1 MKHLRS
7 AAALA
12 AALALAVT
20 AAGCG
25 ASSSS
30 SQATS
35 SAALGPAANYDYQNF
50 TYSQGLTAEGRWE
63 GVRAL
68 DYVTLPEDFAAIP
81 LKKADIEPTE
91 EDIQSLWDNLLE
103 SNRIQQPVTGRAAE
117 EGDIANIDYSGTVDG
132 VVFTGGTA
140 EGYDLTLGSGTFI
153 PGFEDQIVGHNIGDS
168 FDVTVTFPDDYGDS
182 TDEAGNTITL
192 SGKEAV
198 FRVTLNSLAVSVLP
212 EATDAWVEENFG
224 ASNDLHTVAELDQ
237 YFHDNLYTSNLT
249 NAVVDYLTENS
260 QVSSIPDVVRNYQVC
275 SQLSYYNSYA
285 SMFGYETL
293 DEFLSGFE
301 EQIVGHNVG
310 DSFDVTITFPDGY
323 GDSTDADGNVVTL
336 SGKEAVFHVTLNSLA
351 VSVLPEATDA
361 WVEENF
367 GASNDLHTVADVD
380 QYFHDSLYSSN
391 LTNAVVDYLTENS
404 TVSSIPEVVLNYQ
417 VCSQLSYYNSYAAM
431 FGYETLD
438 EFLAGFMGYD
448 NADALLADTEQDV
461 LNSCNQLLIF
471 QAVAESLDLA
481 PTEAE
486 LETYA
491 SYTESMGEGYVHLLA
506 LQDSALSALRDGA
519 VVS

>member
-153 PGFEDQIVGHNIGDS
+153 PGFEEQIVGHNIGDS

-293 DEFLSGFE
+293 DEFLSGF
-301 EQIVGHNVG
+301 
-310 DSFDVTITFPDGY
+310 
-323 GDSTDADGNVVTL
+323 
-336 SGKEAVFHVTLNSLA
+336 
-351 VSVLPEATDA
+351 
-361 WVEENF
+361 
-367 GASNDLHTVADVD
+367 
-380 QYFHDSLYSSN
+380 
-391 LTNAVVDYLTENS
+391 
-404 TVSSIPEVVLNYQ
+404 
-417 VCSQLSYYNSYAAM
+417 
-431 FGYETLD
+431 
-438 EFLAGFMGYD
+438 MGYD

-481 PTEAE
+481 PTDAE
-486 LETYA
+486 LEAYA
-491 SYTESMGEGYVHLLA
+491 SYTETMGEGYVHLLA
-506 LQDSALSALRDGA
+506 LQDRVLVTLRDGA
-519 VVS
+519 AIS

>member
-168 FDVTVTFPDDYGDS
+168 FDVTVTFPEHSGEP
-182 TDEAGNTITL
+182 TGGAGQPSAR
-192 SGKEAV
+192 SGKGAV
-198 FRVTLNSLAVSVLP
+198 FRVTQNGLAGSVLP
-212 EATDAWVEENFG
+212 EATGAGVEENFG

-293 DEFLSGFE
+293 DEFLSGF
-301 EQIVGHNVG
+301 
-310 DSFDVTITFPDGY
+310 
-323 GDSTDADGNVVTL
+323 
-336 SGKEAVFHVTLNSLA
+336 
-351 VSVLPEATDA
+351 
-361 WVEENF
+361 
-367 GASNDLHTVADVD
+367 
-380 QYFHDSLYSSN
+380 
-391 LTNAVVDYLTENS
+391 
-404 TVSSIPEVVLNYQ
+404 
-417 VCSQLSYYNSYAAM
+417 
-431 FGYETLD
+431 
-438 EFLAGFMGYD
+438 MGYD

-481 PTEAE
+481 PTDAE
-486 LETYA
+486 LEAYA

-506 LQDSALSALRDGA
+506 LQDRVLSTLRDGA
-519 VVS
+519 AIR

>member
-293 DEFLSGFE
+293 DECLS
-301 EQIVGHNVG
+301 
-310 DSFDVTITFPDGY
+310 
-323 GDSTDADGNVVTL
+323 
-336 SGKEAVFHVTLNSLA
+336 
-351 VSVLPEATDA
+351 
-361 WVEENF
+361 
-367 GASNDLHTVADVD
+367 
-380 QYFHDSLYSSN
+380 
-391 LTNAVVDYLTENS
+391 
-404 TVSSIPEVVLNYQ
+404 
-417 VCSQLSYYNSYAAM
+417 
-431 FGYETLD
+431 
-438 EFLAGFMGYD
+438 GFMGYD

-481 PTEAE
+481 PTDAE
-486 LETYA
+486 LEVYA

-506 LQDSALSALRDGA
+506 LQDRVLSTLRDGA
-519 VVS
+519 AIS

>member
-68 DYVTLPEDFAAIP
+68 DYVTLPDDFAAIP

-293 DEFLSGFE
+293 DEFLSGF
-301 EQIVGHNVG
+301 
-310 DSFDVTITFPDGY
+310 
-323 GDSTDADGNVVTL
+323 
-336 SGKEAVFHVTLNSLA
+336 
-351 VSVLPEATDA
+351 
-361 WVEENF
+361 
-367 GASNDLHTVADVD
+367 
-380 QYFHDSLYSSN
+380 
-391 LTNAVVDYLTENS
+391 
-404 TVSSIPEVVLNYQ
+404 
-417 VCSQLSYYNSYAAM
+417 
-431 FGYETLD
+431 
-438 EFLAGFMGYD
+438 MGYD

-481 PTEAE
+481 PTDAE
-486 LETYA
+486 LEAYA

-506 LQDSALSALRDGA
+506 LQDRVLSALRDGA
-519 VVS
+519 SIS

>member
-68 DYVTLPEDFAAIP
+68 DYVTLPDDFAAIP

-293 DEFLSGFE
+293 DEFLSGF
-301 EQIVGHNVG
+301 
-310 DSFDVTITFPDGY
+310 
-323 GDSTDADGNVVTL
+323 
-336 SGKEAVFHVTLNSLA
+336 
-351 VSVLPEATDA
+351 
-361 WVEENF
+361 
-367 GASNDLHTVADVD
+367 
-380 QYFHDSLYSSN
+380 
-391 LTNAVVDYLTENS
+391 
-404 TVSSIPEVVLNYQ
+404 
-417 VCSQLSYYNSYAAM
+417 
-431 FGYETLD
+431 
-438 EFLAGFMGYD
+438 MGYD

-481 PTEAE
+481 PTDAE
-486 LETYA
+486 LEAYA

-506 LQDSALSALRDGA
+506 LQDRVLSTLRDGA
-519 VVS
+519 AIS

>member
-224 ASNDLHTVAELDQ
+224 ASNDLYTVAELDQ

-293 DEFLSGFE
+293 DEFLSGF
-301 EQIVGHNVG
+301 
-310 DSFDVTITFPDGY
+310 
-323 GDSTDADGNVVTL
+323 
-336 SGKEAVFHVTLNSLA
+336 
-351 VSVLPEATDA
+351 
-361 WVEENF
+361 
-367 GASNDLHTVADVD
+367 
-380 QYFHDSLYSSN
+380 
-391 LTNAVVDYLTENS
+391 
-404 TVSSIPEVVLNYQ
+404 
-417 VCSQLSYYNSYAAM
+417 
-431 FGYETLD
+431 
-438 EFLAGFMGYD
+438 MGYD

-481 PTEAE
+481 PTDAE
-486 LETYA
+486 LEAYA

-506 LQDSALSALRDGA
+506 LQDRVLATLRDGA
-519 VVS
+519 AIS

>member
-103 SNRIQQPVTGRAAE
+103 SNRIRQPVTGRAAE

-293 DEFLSGFE
+293 DEFLSGF
-301 EQIVGHNVG
+301 
-310 DSFDVTITFPDGY
+310 
-323 GDSTDADGNVVTL
+323 
-336 SGKEAVFHVTLNSLA
+336 
-351 VSVLPEATDA
+351 
-361 WVEENF
+361 
-367 GASNDLHTVADVD
+367 
-380 QYFHDSLYSSN
+380 
-391 LTNAVVDYLTENS
+391 
-404 TVSSIPEVVLNYQ
+404 
-417 VCSQLSYYNSYAAM
+417 
-431 FGYETLD
+431 
-438 EFLAGFMGYD
+438 MGYD

-481 PTEAE
+481 PTDAE
-486 LETYA
+486 LEAYA

-506 LQDSALSALRDGA
+506 LQDRVLATLRDGA
-519 VVS
+519 AIS

>member
-12 AALALAVT
+12 AALALAMT

-293 DEFLSGFE
+293 DEFLSGF
-301 EQIVGHNVG
+301 
-310 DSFDVTITFPDGY
+310 
-323 GDSTDADGNVVTL
+323 
-336 SGKEAVFHVTLNSLA
+336 
-351 VSVLPEATDA
+351 
-361 WVEENF
+361 
-367 GASNDLHTVADVD
+367 
-380 QYFHDSLYSSN
+380 
-391 LTNAVVDYLTENS
+391 
-404 TVSSIPEVVLNYQ
+404 
-417 VCSQLSYYNSYAAM
+417 
-431 FGYETLD
+431 
-438 EFLAGFMGYD
+438 MGYD

-481 PTEAE
+481 PTDAE
-486 LETYA
+486 LEAYA

-506 LQDSALSALRDGA
+506 LQDRVLATLRDGA
-519 VVS
+519 AIS

>member
-153 PGFEDQIVGHNIGDS
+153 PGFEDQIVDHNIGDS

-293 DEFLSGFE
+293 DEFLSGF
-301 EQIVGHNVG
+301 
-310 DSFDVTITFPDGY
+310 
-323 GDSTDADGNVVTL
+323 
-336 SGKEAVFHVTLNSLA
+336 
-351 VSVLPEATDA
+351 
-361 WVEENF
+361 
-367 GASNDLHTVADVD
+367 
-380 QYFHDSLYSSN
+380 
-391 LTNAVVDYLTENS
+391 
-404 TVSSIPEVVLNYQ
+404 
-417 VCSQLSYYNSYAAM
+417 
-431 FGYETLD
+431 
-438 EFLAGFMGYD
+438 MGYD

-481 PTEAE
+481 PTDAE

-506 LQDSALSALRDGA
+506 LQDRVLSTLRDGA
-519 VVS
+519 AIS

>member
-7 AAALA
+7 AAALPA
-12 AALALAVT
+12 TLPLAVT
-20 AAGCG
+20 AAGGG

-30 SQATS
+30 PQATS
-35 SAALGPAANYDYQNF
+35 SASLGPAANYDYQNF
-50 TYSQGLTAEGRWE
+50 TYSEGLTAEGRWE

-293 DEFLSGFE
+293 DEFLSGF
-301 EQIVGHNVG
+301 
-310 DSFDVTITFPDGY
+310 
-323 GDSTDADGNVVTL
+323 
-336 SGKEAVFHVTLNSLA
+336 
-351 VSVLPEATDA
+351 
-361 WVEENF
+361 
-367 GASNDLHTVADVD
+367 
-380 QYFHDSLYSSN
+380 
-391 LTNAVVDYLTENS
+391 
-404 TVSSIPEVVLNYQ
+404 
-417 VCSQLSYYNSYAAM
+417 
-431 FGYETLD
+431 
-438 EFLAGFMGYD
+438 MGYD

-481 PTEAE
+481 PTDAE
-486 LETYA
+486 LEAYA
-491 SYTESMGEGYVHLLA
+491 SYTETMGEGYVHLLA
-506 LQDSALSALRDGA
+506 LQDRVLATLRDGA
-519 VVS
+519 AIS

>member
-103 SNRIQQPVTGRAAE
+103 SNRIRQPVTGRAAE

-153 PGFEDQIVGHNIGDS
+153 PGFEEQIVGHNIGDT

-192 SGKEAV
+192 SGEEAV

-293 DEFLSGFE
+293 DEFLSGF
-301 EQIVGHNVG
+301 
-310 DSFDVTITFPDGY
+310 
-323 GDSTDADGNVVTL
+323 
-336 SGKEAVFHVTLNSLA
+336 
-351 VSVLPEATDA
+351 
-361 WVEENF
+361 
-367 GASNDLHTVADVD
+367 
-380 QYFHDSLYSSN
+380 
-391 LTNAVVDYLTENS
+391 
-404 TVSSIPEVVLNYQ
+404 
-417 VCSQLSYYNSYAAM
+417 
-431 FGYETLD
+431 
-438 EFLAGFMGYD
+438 MGYD

-481 PTEAE
+481 PTDAE
-486 LETYA
+486 LEAYA
-491 SYTESMGEGYVHLLA
+491 SHTESMGEGYVHLLA
-506 LQDSALSALRDGA
+506 LQDRVLATLRDGA
-519 VVS
+519 AIS

>member
-117 EGDIANIDYSGTVDG
+117 DGDIANIDYSGTVDG

-224 ASNDLHTVAELDQ
+224 ASNDLHTVAELDR

-293 DEFLSGFE
+293 DEFLSGF
-301 EQIVGHNVG
+301 
-310 DSFDVTITFPDGY
+310 
-323 GDSTDADGNVVTL
+323 
-336 SGKEAVFHVTLNSLA
+336 
-351 VSVLPEATDA
+351 
-361 WVEENF
+361 
-367 GASNDLHTVADVD
+367 
-380 QYFHDSLYSSN
+380 
-391 LTNAVVDYLTENS
+391 
-404 TVSSIPEVVLNYQ
+404 
-417 VCSQLSYYNSYAAM
+417 
-431 FGYETLD
+431 
-438 EFLAGFMGYD
+438 MGYD

-481 PTEAE
+481 PTDAE
-486 LETYA
+486 LEAYA
-491 SYTESMGEGYVHLLA
+491 SYTETMGEGYVHLLA
-506 LQDSALSALRDGA
+506 LQDRVLSTLRDGA
-519 VVS
+519 AIS

>member
-153 PGFEDQIVGHNIGDS
+153 PGFEEQIVGHNIGDS

-224 ASNDLHTVAELDQ
+224 ASNDLYTVAELDQ

-293 DEFLSGFE
+293 DEFLSGF
-301 EQIVGHNVG
+301 
-310 DSFDVTITFPDGY
+310 
-323 GDSTDADGNVVTL
+323 
-336 SGKEAVFHVTLNSLA
+336 
-351 VSVLPEATDA
+351 
-361 WVEENF
+361 
-367 GASNDLHTVADVD
+367 
-380 QYFHDSLYSSN
+380 
-391 LTNAVVDYLTENS
+391 
-404 TVSSIPEVVLNYQ
+404 
-417 VCSQLSYYNSYAAM
+417 
-431 FGYETLD
+431 
-438 EFLAGFMGYD
+438 MGYD

-481 PTEAE
+481 PTDAE
-486 LETYA
+486 LEAYA

-506 LQDSALSALRDGA
+506 LQDRVLSTLRDGA
-519 VVS
+519 AIS

>member
-285 SMFGYETL
+285 AMFGYETL
-293 DEFLSGFE
+293 DEFLS
-301 EQIVGHNVG
+301 
-310 DSFDVTITFPDGY
+310 
-323 GDSTDADGNVVTL
+323 
-336 SGKEAVFHVTLNSLA
+336 
-351 VSVLPEATDA
+351 
-361 WVEENF
+361 
-367 GASNDLHTVADVD
+367 
-380 QYFHDSLYSSN
+380 
-391 LTNAVVDYLTENS
+391 
-404 TVSSIPEVVLNYQ
+404 
-417 VCSQLSYYNSYAAM
+417 
-431 FGYETLD
+431 
-438 EFLAGFMGYD
+438 GFMGYD

-481 PTEAE
+481 PTDAE
-486 LETYA
+486 LEAYA

-506 LQDSALSALRDGA
+506 LQDRVLSTLRDGA
-519 VVS
+519 AIS

>member
-117 EGDIANIDYSGTVDG
+117 DGDIANIDYSGTVDG

-293 DEFLSGFE
+293 DEFLSGF
-301 EQIVGHNVG
+301 
-310 DSFDVTITFPDGY
+310 
-323 GDSTDADGNVVTL
+323 
-336 SGKEAVFHVTLNSLA
+336 
-351 VSVLPEATDA
+351 
-361 WVEENF
+361 
-367 GASNDLHTVADVD
+367 
-380 QYFHDSLYSSN
+380 
-391 LTNAVVDYLTENS
+391 
-404 TVSSIPEVVLNYQ
+404 
-417 VCSQLSYYNSYAAM
+417 
-431 FGYETLD
+431 
-438 EFLAGFMGYD
+438 MGYD

-481 PTEAE
+481 PTDAE
-486 LETYA
+486 LEAYA

-506 LQDSALSALRDGA
+506 LQDRVLSTLRDGA
-519 VVS
+519 SIS

>member
-293 DEFLSGFE
+293 DEFLSGF
-301 EQIVGHNVG
+301 
-310 DSFDVTITFPDGY
+310 
-323 GDSTDADGNVVTL
+323 
-336 SGKEAVFHVTLNSLA
+336 
-351 VSVLPEATDA
+351 
-361 WVEENF
+361 
-367 GASNDLHTVADVD
+367 
-380 QYFHDSLYSSN
+380 
-391 LTNAVVDYLTENS
+391 
-404 TVSSIPEVVLNYQ
+404 
-417 VCSQLSYYNSYAAM
+417 
-431 FGYETLD
+431 
-438 EFLAGFMGYD
+438 MGYD

-481 PTEAE
+481 PTDAE
-486 LETYA
+486 LEAYA

-506 LQDSALSALRDGA
+506 LQDRVLSALRDGA
-519 VVS
+519 AIS

>member
-7 AAALA
+7 AAAVA
-12 AALALAVT
+12 AALALAVSVV
-20 AAGCG
+20 GCG
-25 ASSSS
+25 AASSASSS
-30 SQATS
+30 TL
-35 SAALGPAANYDYQNF
+35 LGPAANYDYQNF
-50 TYSQGLTAEGRWE
+50 TYSQGLDANGHWE
-63 GVRAL
+63 GVSAL
-68 DYVTLPEDFAAIP
+68 DYVTLPEDYAVIP
-81 LKKADIEPTE
+81 LKKSDVEPSE
-91 EDIQSLWDNLLE
+91 EDIQTLWDNLLE
-103 SNRIQQPVTGRAAE
+103 SNRVNQPVTGRPAE
-117 EGDIANIDYSGTVDG
+117 TGDIANIDYSGTVDG

-140 EGYDLTLGSGTFI
+140 QGYDLTLGSGSFI
-153 PGFEDQIVGHNIGDS
+153 DGFEDQIIGHNIGDS

-182 TDEAGNTITL
+182 TDEAGNPITL

-198 FRVTLNSLAVSVLP
+198 FS
-212 EATDAWVEENFG
+212 
-224 ASNDLHTVAELDQ
+224 
-237 YFHDNLYTSNLT
+237 
-249 NAVVDYLTENS
+249 
-260 QVSSIPDVVRNYQVC
+260 
-275 SQLSYYNSYA
+275 
-285 SMFGYETL
+285 
-293 DEFLSGFE
+293 
-301 EQIVGHNVG
+301 
-310 DSFDVTITFPDGY
+310 
-323 GDSTDADGNVVTL
+323 
-336 SGKEAVFHVTLNSLA
+336 VTLNSLA

-481 PTEAE
+481 PTDAE
-486 LETYA
+486 LEAYA
-491 SYTESMGEGYVHLLA
+491 SYTETMGEGYVHLLA
-506 LQDSALSALRDGA
+506 LQDKVLSTLREGA
-519 VVS
+519 QIS

>member
-103 SNRIQQPVTGRAAE
+103 SNRIRQPVTGRAAE

-293 DEFLSGFE
+293 DEFLSGF
-301 EQIVGHNVG
+301 
-310 DSFDVTITFPDGY
+310 
-323 GDSTDADGNVVTL
+323 
-336 SGKEAVFHVTLNSLA
+336 
-351 VSVLPEATDA
+351 
-361 WVEENF
+361 
-367 GASNDLHTVADVD
+367 
-380 QYFHDSLYSSN
+380 
-391 LTNAVVDYLTENS
+391 
-404 TVSSIPEVVLNYQ
+404 
-417 VCSQLSYYNSYAAM
+417 
-431 FGYETLD
+431 
-438 EFLAGFMGYD
+438 MGYD

-481 PTEAE
+481 PTDAE
-486 LETYA
+486 LEAYA

-506 LQDSALSALRDGA
+506 LQDRVLSALRDGA
-519 VVS
+519 AIS

>member
-103 SNRIQQPVTGRAAE
+103 SNRIRQPVTGRAAE

-153 PGFEDQIVGHNIGDS
+153 PGFEEQIVGHNIGDS

-224 ASNDLHTVAELDQ
+224 ASNDLHTVAELDR

-293 DEFLSGFE
+293 NEFLS
-301 EQIVGHNVG
+301 
-310 DSFDVTITFPDGY
+310 
-323 GDSTDADGNVVTL
+323 
-336 SGKEAVFHVTLNSLA
+336 
-351 VSVLPEATDA
+351 
-361 WVEENF
+361 
-367 GASNDLHTVADVD
+367 
-380 QYFHDSLYSSN
+380 
-391 LTNAVVDYLTENS
+391 
-404 TVSSIPEVVLNYQ
+404 
-417 VCSQLSYYNSYAAM
+417 
-431 FGYETLD
+431 
-438 EFLAGFMGYD
+438 GFMGYD

-481 PTEAE
+481 PTDAE
-486 LETYA
+486 LEAYA

-506 LQDSALSALRDGA
+506 LQDRVLSTLRDGA
-519 VVS
+519 AIS

>member
-198 FRVTLNSLAVSVLP
+198 FHVTLNSLAVSVLP

-224 ASNDLHTVAELDQ
+224 ASNDLYTVAELDQ

-293 DEFLSGFE
+293 DEFLSGF
-301 EQIVGHNVG
+301 
-310 DSFDVTITFPDGY
+310 
-323 GDSTDADGNVVTL
+323 
-336 SGKEAVFHVTLNSLA
+336 
-351 VSVLPEATDA
+351 
-361 WVEENF
+361 
-367 GASNDLHTVADVD
+367 
-380 QYFHDSLYSSN
+380 
-391 LTNAVVDYLTENS
+391 
-404 TVSSIPEVVLNYQ
+404 
-417 VCSQLSYYNSYAAM
+417 
-431 FGYETLD
+431 
-438 EFLAGFMGYD
+438 MGYD

-481 PTEAE
+481 PTDAE
-486 LETYA
+486 LEAYA
-491 SYTESMGEGYVHLLA
+491 SYTETMGEGYVHLLA
-506 LQDSALSALRDGA
+506 LQDRVLSTLRDGA
-519 VVS
+519 AIS

>member
-198 FRVTLNSLAVSVLP
+198 FRVTLNSLAVRVLP

-224 ASNDLHTVAELDQ
+224 ASNGLHTVAELDQ

-293 DEFLSGFE
+293 DEFLSGF
-301 EQIVGHNVG
+301 
-310 DSFDVTITFPDGY
+310 
-323 GDSTDADGNVVTL
+323 
-336 SGKEAVFHVTLNSLA
+336 
-351 VSVLPEATDA
+351 
-361 WVEENF
+361 
-367 GASNDLHTVADVD
+367 
-380 QYFHDSLYSSN
+380 
-391 LTNAVVDYLTENS
+391 
-404 TVSSIPEVVLNYQ
+404 
-417 VCSQLSYYNSYAAM
+417 
-431 FGYETLD
+431 
-438 EFLAGFMGYD
+438 MGYD

-481 PTEAE
+481 PTDAE
-486 LETYA
+486 LEAYA
-491 SYTESMGEGYVHLLA
+491 SYTETMGEGYVHLLA
-506 LQDSALSALRDGA
+506 LQDRVLSTLRDGA
-519 VVS
+519 AIS

>member
-117 EGDIANIDYSGTVDG
+117 DGDIANIDYSGTVDG

-198 FRVTLNSLAVSVLP
+198 FHVTLNSLAVSVLP

-293 DEFLSGFE
+293 DEFLSGF
-301 EQIVGHNVG
+301 
-310 DSFDVTITFPDGY
+310 
-323 GDSTDADGNVVTL
+323 
-336 SGKEAVFHVTLNSLA
+336 
-351 VSVLPEATDA
+351 
-361 WVEENF
+361 
-367 GASNDLHTVADVD
+367 
-380 QYFHDSLYSSN
+380 
-391 LTNAVVDYLTENS
+391 
-404 TVSSIPEVVLNYQ
+404 
-417 VCSQLSYYNSYAAM
+417 
-431 FGYETLD
+431 
-438 EFLAGFMGYD
+438 MGYD

-481 PTEAE
+481 PTDAE
-486 LETYA
+486 LEAYA

-506 LQDSALSALRDGA
+506 LQDRVLSTLRDGA
-519 VVS
+519 AIS

>member
-117 EGDIANIDYSGTVDG
+117 DGDIANIDYSGTVDG

-153 PGFEDQIVGHNIGDS
+153 AGFEDQIIGHNVGDN

-293 DEFLSGFE
+293 DEFLSGF
-301 EQIVGHNVG
+301 
-310 DSFDVTITFPDGY
+310 
-323 GDSTDADGNVVTL
+323 
-336 SGKEAVFHVTLNSLA
+336 
-351 VSVLPEATDA
+351 
-361 WVEENF
+361 
-367 GASNDLHTVADVD
+367 
-380 QYFHDSLYSSN
+380 
-391 LTNAVVDYLTENS
+391 
-404 TVSSIPEVVLNYQ
+404 
-417 VCSQLSYYNSYAAM
+417 
-431 FGYETLD
+431 
-438 EFLAGFMGYD
+438 MGYD

-481 PTEAE
+481 PTDAE
-486 LETYA
+486 LEAYA
-491 SYTESMGEGYVHLLA
+491 SYTETMGEGYVHLLA
-506 LQDSALSALRDGA
+506 LQDRVLATLRDGA
-519 VVS
+519 AIS

>member
-68 DYVTLPEDFAAIP
+68 DYVTLPDDFAAIP

-293 DEFLSGFE
+293 DEFLSGF
-301 EQIVGHNVG
+301 
-310 DSFDVTITFPDGY
+310 
-323 GDSTDADGNVVTL
+323 
-336 SGKEAVFHVTLNSLA
+336 
-351 VSVLPEATDA
+351 
-361 WVEENF
+361 
-367 GASNDLHTVADVD
+367 
-380 QYFHDSLYSSN
+380 
-391 LTNAVVDYLTENS
+391 
-404 TVSSIPEVVLNYQ
+404 
-417 VCSQLSYYNSYAAM
+417 
-431 FGYETLD
+431 
-438 EFLAGFMGYD
+438 MGYD

-481 PTEAE
+481 PTDAE
-486 LETYA
+486 LEAYA
-491 SYTESMGEGYVHLLA
+491 SYTETMGEGYVHLLA
-506 LQDSALSALRDGA
+506 LQDRVLATLRDGA
-519 VVS
+519 AIS

>member
-68 DYVTLPEDFAAIP
+68 DYVTLPDDFAAIP

-168 FDVTVTFPDDYGDS
+168 FDVTVTFPEDYGDS

-293 DEFLSGFE
+293 DEFLSGF
-301 EQIVGHNVG
+301 
-310 DSFDVTITFPDGY
+310 
-323 GDSTDADGNVVTL
+323 
-336 SGKEAVFHVTLNSLA
+336 
-351 VSVLPEATDA
+351 
-361 WVEENF
+361 
-367 GASNDLHTVADVD
+367 
-380 QYFHDSLYSSN
+380 
-391 LTNAVVDYLTENS
+391 
-404 TVSSIPEVVLNYQ
+404 
-417 VCSQLSYYNSYAAM
+417 
-431 FGYETLD
+431 
-438 EFLAGFMGYD
+438 MGYD

-481 PTEAE
+481 PTDAE
-486 LETYA
+486 LEAYA
-491 SYTESMGEGYVHLLA
+491 SYTETMGEGYVHLLA
-506 LQDSALSALRDGA
+506 LQDRVLATLRDGA
-519 VVS
+519 AIS

>member
-224 ASNDLHTVAELDQ
+224 ASNDLHTVADLDQ

-293 DEFLSGFE
+293 DEFLSGF
-301 EQIVGHNVG
+301 
-310 DSFDVTITFPDGY
+310 
-323 GDSTDADGNVVTL
+323 
-336 SGKEAVFHVTLNSLA
+336 
-351 VSVLPEATDA
+351 
-361 WVEENF
+361 
-367 GASNDLHTVADVD
+367 
-380 QYFHDSLYSSN
+380 
-391 LTNAVVDYLTENS
+391 
-404 TVSSIPEVVLNYQ
+404 
-417 VCSQLSYYNSYAAM
+417 
-431 FGYETLD
+431 
-438 EFLAGFMGYD
+438 MGYD

-481 PTEAE
+481 PTDAE
-486 LETYA
+486 LEAYA

-506 LQDSALSALRDGA
+506 LQDRVLSTLRDGA
-519 VVS
+519 AIS

>member
-12 AALALAVT
+12 AAPALAVT

-293 DEFLSGFE
+293 DEFLSGF
-301 EQIVGHNVG
+301 
-310 DSFDVTITFPDGY
+310 
-323 GDSTDADGNVVTL
+323 
-336 SGKEAVFHVTLNSLA
+336 
-351 VSVLPEATDA
+351 
-361 WVEENF
+361 
-367 GASNDLHTVADVD
+367 
-380 QYFHDSLYSSN
+380 
-391 LTNAVVDYLTENS
+391 
-404 TVSSIPEVVLNYQ
+404 
-417 VCSQLSYYNSYAAM
+417 
-431 FGYETLD
+431 
-438 EFLAGFMGYD
+438 MGYD

-481 PTEAE
+481 PTDAE
-486 LETYA
+486 LEAYA

-506 LQDSALSALRDGA
+506 LQDRVLATLRDGA
-519 VVS
+519 AIS

>member
-1 MKHLRS
+1 M
-7 AAALA
+7 
-12 AALALAVT
+12 T

-63 GVRAL
+63 EVRAL

-168 FDVTVTFPDDYGDS
+168 FDVTVTFPEDYGDS

-293 DEFLSGFE
+293 DEFLSGF
-301 EQIVGHNVG
+301 
-310 DSFDVTITFPDGY
+310 
-323 GDSTDADGNVVTL
+323 
-336 SGKEAVFHVTLNSLA
+336 
-351 VSVLPEATDA
+351 
-361 WVEENF
+361 
-367 GASNDLHTVADVD
+367 
-380 QYFHDSLYSSN
+380 
-391 LTNAVVDYLTENS
+391 
-404 TVSSIPEVVLNYQ
+404 
-417 VCSQLSYYNSYAAM
+417 
-431 FGYETLD
+431 
-438 EFLAGFMGYD
+438 MGYD

-481 PTEAE
+481 PTDAE
-486 LETYA
+486 LEAYA

-506 LQDSALSALRDGA
+506 LQDRVLSALRDGA
-519 VVS
+519 AIS

>member
-63 GVRAL
+63 EVRAL

-293 DEFLSGFE
+293 DEFLSGF
-301 EQIVGHNVG
+301 
-310 DSFDVTITFPDGY
+310 
-323 GDSTDADGNVVTL
+323 
-336 SGKEAVFHVTLNSLA
+336 
-351 VSVLPEATDA
+351 
-361 WVEENF
+361 
-367 GASNDLHTVADVD
+367 
-380 QYFHDSLYSSN
+380 
-391 LTNAVVDYLTENS
+391 
-404 TVSSIPEVVLNYQ
+404 
-417 VCSQLSYYNSYAAM
+417 
-431 FGYETLD
+431 
-438 EFLAGFMGYD
+438 MGYD

-481 PTEAE
+481 PTDAE
-486 LETYA
+486 LEAYA

-506 LQDSALSALRDGA
+506 LQDRVLSALRDGA
-519 VVS
+519 AIS

>member
-91 EDIQSLWDNLLE
+91 EDIQTQWDNLLE

-293 DEFLSGFE
+293 DEFLSGF
-301 EQIVGHNVG
+301 
-310 DSFDVTITFPDGY
+310 
-323 GDSTDADGNVVTL
+323 
-336 SGKEAVFHVTLNSLA
+336 
-351 VSVLPEATDA
+351 
-361 WVEENF
+361 
-367 GASNDLHTVADVD
+367 
-380 QYFHDSLYSSN
+380 
-391 LTNAVVDYLTENS
+391 
-404 TVSSIPEVVLNYQ
+404 
-417 VCSQLSYYNSYAAM
+417 
-431 FGYETLD
+431 
-438 EFLAGFMGYD
+438 MGYD

-481 PTEAE
+481 PTDAE
-486 LETYA
+486 LEAYA

-506 LQDSALSALRDGA
+506 LQDRVRSTLRDGA
-519 VVS
+519 SIS

>member
-153 PGFEDQIVGHNIGDS
+153 PGFEEQIVGHNIGDS

-293 DEFLSGFE
+293 DEFLSGF
-301 EQIVGHNVG
+301 
-310 DSFDVTITFPDGY
+310 
-323 GDSTDADGNVVTL
+323 
-336 SGKEAVFHVTLNSLA
+336 
-351 VSVLPEATDA
+351 
-361 WVEENF
+361 
-367 GASNDLHTVADVD
+367 
-380 QYFHDSLYSSN
+380 
-391 LTNAVVDYLTENS
+391 
-404 TVSSIPEVVLNYQ
+404 
-417 VCSQLSYYNSYAAM
+417 
-431 FGYETLD
+431 
-438 EFLAGFMGYD
+438 MGYD

-481 PTEAE
+481 PTDAE
-486 LETYA
+486 LEAYA

-506 LQDSALSALRDGA
+506 LQDRVLSTLRDGA
-519 VVS
+519 AIS

>member
-68 DYVTLPEDFAAIP
+68 DYVSLPEDFAAIP

-293 DEFLSGFE
+293 DEFLSGF
-301 EQIVGHNVG
+301 
-310 DSFDVTITFPDGY
+310 
-323 GDSTDADGNVVTL
+323 
-336 SGKEAVFHVTLNSLA
+336 
-351 VSVLPEATDA
+351 
-361 WVEENF
+361 
-367 GASNDLHTVADVD
+367 
-380 QYFHDSLYSSN
+380 
-391 LTNAVVDYLTENS
+391 
-404 TVSSIPEVVLNYQ
+404 
-417 VCSQLSYYNSYAAM
+417 
-431 FGYETLD
+431 
-438 EFLAGFMGYD
+438 MGYD

-481 PTEAE
+481 PTDAE
-486 LETYA
+486 LEAYA

-506 LQDSALSALRDGA
+506 LQDRVLATLRDGA
-519 VVS
+519 AIS